1 MNRLI
6 SSLEY
11 RRRILVIALLC
22 GMSALSITGCQ
33 TAGAQTPTVTKG
45 RASLIRFPKPWV
57 NNEQGE
63 EDTVLHPRWYEVRLA
78 ADSSGRELL
87 FAGMMDEGYTGEV
100 YSERPKESWY
110 SLNFYAVGLG
120 EKPRVRAA
128 SKVEWD
134 RAARVSG
141 RPKKLF
147 PNLQEDL
154 KLQSFEY
161 GGRKYTKSSDN
172 WGAVLLS
179 PGGRWLA
186 VFSYSGRKTQGTF
199 WTSGEPRQG
208 DIYWDVYDTKTGSAV
223 LSWNARA
230 VSNPA
235 MLGEGAVWAGEE
247 YLVMPFDMSLDA
259 CVIGLLSQT

>member
-1 MNRLI
+1 MNRPI

-11 RRRILVIALLC
+11 RCKILAIALLS
-22 GMSALSITGCQ
+22 GVVALPLIGCQ
-33 TAGAQTPTVTKG
+33 NAGAQTPSVTKG

-57 NNEQGE
+57 DSEQGE
-63 EDTVLHPRWYEVRLA
+63 EDTVLHPRWYEVRPA

-87 FAGMMDEGYTGEV
+87 FAGMTDEGYTGEV

-128 SKVEWD
+128 SKGEWD
-134 RAARVSG
+134 RAAKVSG

-147 PNLQEDL
+147 PILQEDL
-154 KLQSFEY
+154 KAQSFEY

-186 VFSYSGRKTQGTF
+186 VFSYSGRKTQGRSGAAANRDRA
-199 WTSGEPRQG
+199 TSTGMSMTRRRGRPFYRGTRGRCQTRPCSAKEPCG
-208 DIYWDVYDTKTGSAV
+208 
-223 LSWNARA
+223 RA
-230 VSNPA
+230 KSIWSCP
-235 MLGEGAVWAGEE
+235 L
-247 YLVMPFDMSLDA
+247 
-259 CVIGLLSQT
+259 T